1 MRATFQQ
8 TANKKLASCRTDI
21 ICHSFQCFVLFR
33 ARQHMVDDFG
43 KGQLNEKLLFHGTEA
58 TFAHDICSEG
68 FDWRLCGRNGT
79 VYGKG

>member
-1 MRATFQQ
+1 MRQLF
-8 TANKKLASCRTDI
+8 NKQLTRNLLRVGQI
-21 ICHSFQCFVLFR
+21 ICHSLECSVLFR